1 MNEMIKKKKM
11 KLFRWICLTACLM
24 FWGCA
29 AVGPDYT
36 PQAPAAPEKWLNEPN
51 AASASG
57 SESMQTLIQ
66 WWTVFN
72 DPVLTDLVEQAV
84 QTNTDVRKAR
94 ARVLEARARRGKSAS
109 EQYPVLDA
117 SGSATYSGA
126 RQPSGSEIYSGAR
139 QSSGGWRHDESYML
153 GFDAGWELDLFGGV
167 RRSIEAAQADLESN
181 QEALNDA
188 WVSLA
193 GEVALNYVEAR
204 TLQSRLRSAETGLRI
219 QQELYDL
226 AVVRYRA
233 GLASDLDVQQGRA
246 YLEDVRS
253 GIPSLRS
260 DIEAAANRLAVLLGA
275 YPGAVREK
283 LAEPQSIP
291 IGPREIVLKAPAEV
305 LRNRPDVRGAERT
318 LAAETA
324 RVGVAEAR
332 LYPRFSL
339 FGSLGLDTPNLSTSA
354 NRYYS
359 LGPQFSWNVFDAGA
373 IRRDIEVQDAVRM
386 QALIEYESVMLAALE
401 EVENALKAFAEEQA
415 RLQAL
420 EAAADASEQSLALA
434 RNRYSAGLIDYRD
447 VLDIRSS
454 LLSYQ
459 DQTAISRGEVA
470 SNLIR
475 LYKALGGGC
484 PASAPQ

>member
-1 MNEMIKKKKM
+1 MIKKKKM

-29 AVGPDYT
+29 AVGPDYE
-36 PQAPAAPEKWLNEPN
+36 PQAPAAPEKWLNEPD
-51 AASASG
+51 AASTSG
-57 SESMQTLIQ
+57 SESMQTLIH

-72 DPVLTDLVEQAV
+72 DPVLTDLVEQAI

-117 SGSATYSGA
+117 SGSAT
-126 RQPSGSEIYSGAR
+126 YSGAR

-193 GEVALNYVEAR
+193 GEVAFNYVEAR
-204 TLQSRLRSAETGLRI
+204 TLQSRLRSAEAGLRI
-219 QQELYDL
+219 AQELYDL
-226 AVVRYRA
+226 AVIRYQS

-260 DIEAAANRLAVLLGA
+260 DIEAAENRLAVLLGA

-305 LRNRPDVRGAERT
+305 LRNRPDVRRAERS

-324 RVGVAEAR
+324 RIGVAESR

-339 FGSLGLDTPNLSTSA
+339 FGSIGLDTPNFSTSA

-359 LGPQFSWNVFDAGA
+359 FGPQFSWNVFDAGA
-373 IRRDIEVQDAVRM
+373 IRSDIEVQDAVRL

-415 RLQAL
+415 RLRAL
-420 EAAADASEQSLALA
+420 EAAADAFEQSLALA
-434 RNRYSAGLIDYRD
+434 RNRYAAGLIDYRD
-447 VLDIRSS
+447 VLDIRRS
-454 LLSYQ
+454 LLSFQ
-459 DQTAISRGEVA
+459 DQATISRGAAA

-475 LYKALGGGC
+475 LYKALGGGS
-484 PASAPQ
+484 PAPVPQ

>member
-1 MNEMIKKKKM
+1 M
-11 KLFRWICLTACLM
+11 KPFTWICLAACLV

-29 AVGPDYT
+29 AVGPDY
-36 PQAPAAPEKWLNEPN
+36 APPALDAPEKWNNEPD
-51 AASASG
+51 AGSDSG
-57 SESMQTLIQ
+57 AVSPQSFVH

-72 DPVLTDLVEQAV
+72 DPVLTDLIEQAV

-109 EQYPVLDA
+109 EQYPDLDA
-117 SGSATYSGA
+117 SGSAT
-126 RQPSGSEIYSGAR
+126 YSGAR

-167 RRSIEAAQADLESN
+167 RRSVEAAQADLELN

-204 TLQSRLRSAETGLRI
+204 TLRSRLRSAEAGLRI
-219 QQELYDL
+219 VQELYDL
-226 AVVRYRA
+226 AVARYRA

-283 LAEPQSIP
+283 LAESQSIP
-291 IGPREIVLKAPAEV
+291 VGPREIVLSAPAEV

-339 FGSLGLDTPNLSTSA
+339 FGSLGLDTESLSKSA
-354 NRYYS
+354 TRTYS
-359 LGPQFSWNVFDAGA
+359 FGPQFSWNVFDAGA
-373 IRRDIEVQDAVRM
+373 IRRDIEVQDAVRL

-401 EVENALKAFAEEQA
+401 EVENALKAFAEERA
-415 RLQAL
+415 RLEALQA
-420 EAAADASEQSLALA
+420 AVDASEQSLALA

-447 VLDIRSS
+447 VLDIRNS
-454 LLSYQ
+454 LLSFQ
-459 DQTAISRGEVA
+459 DQAAISRGAVA
-470 SNLIR
+470 SYLIR
-475 LYKALGGGC
+475 LYKALGGGS
-484 PASAPQ
+484 PAPVPQ

>member
-1 MNEMIKKKKM
+1 MIKKKKM

-29 AVGPDYT
+29 AVGPDYE
-36 PQAPAAPEKWLNEPN
+36 PQAPAAPEKWLNEPD
-51 AASASG
+51 AASTSG
-57 SESMQTLIQ
+57 SESMQTLIH

-72 DPVLTDLVEQAV
+72 DPVLTDLVEQAI

-117 SGSATYSGA
+117 SGSAT
-126 RQPSGSEIYSGAR
+126 YSGAR

-193 GEVALNYVEAR
+193 GEVAFNYVEAR
-204 TLQSRLRSAETGLRI
+204 TLQSRLRSAEAGLRI
-219 QQELYDL
+219 AQELYDL
-226 AVVRYRA
+226 AVIRYQS

-260 DIEAAANRLAVLLGA
+260 DIEAAENRLAFLLGA

-283 LAEPQSIP
+283 LAEEPQSIP

-324 RVGVAEAR
+324 RVGVAEAQ

-339 FGSLGLDTPNLSTSA
+339 FGSLELDTPNLSTSA

-359 LGPQFSWNVFDAGA
+359 LGPQLSWNVFDAGA

-401 EVENALKAFAEEQA
+401 EVENALKAFAEEQV

-420 EAAADASEQSLALA
+420 EAAAAASEQSLALA

>member
-1 MNEMIKKKKM
+1 MIRKIMIKS
-11 KLFRWICLTACLM
+11 FSWICLTACLL

-29 AVGPDYT
+29 AVGPDYA
-36 PQAPAAPEKWLNEPN
+36 PPSPAAPERWNNQPDT
-51 AASASG
+51 ASSPG
-57 SESMQTLIQ
+57 SESVQSFVQ
-66 WWTVFN
+66 WWTVFD

-84 QTNTDVRKAR
+84 QSNTDVRKAR

-126 RQPSGSEIYSGAR
+126 RQ
-139 QSSGGWRHDESYML
+139 SSGGWRHDESYML
-153 GFDAGWELDLFGGV
+153 GFDAGWELDFFGGV
-167 RRSIEAAQADLESN
+167 RRSVEAAQADLESD

-188 WVSLA
+188 WVSLS
-193 GEVALNYVEAR
+193 GEVALNYVDAR
-204 TLQSRLRSAETGLRI
+204 TLQARLRSAEAGLRI
-219 QQELYDL
+219 AQELYDL
-226 AVVRYRA
+226 AMIRYRA

-253 GIPSLRS
+253 GIPLLRS
-260 DIEAAANRLAVLLGA
+260 DIEAAENRLAVLLGA

-283 LAEPQSIP
+283 LVESQPIP
-291 IGPREIVLKAPAEV
+291 AGPHEIVLKAPAEV
-305 LRNRPDVRGAERT
+305 LRNRPDVRRAERT

-324 RVGVAEAR
+324 RIGVAESR

-339 FGSLGLDTPNLSTSA
+339 FGSLGLDAPNLSTSA

-359 LGPQFSWNVFDAGA
+359 FGPQFSWNVFDAGA
-373 IRRDIEVQDAVRM
+373 IRRDIEVQDAVRL

-401 EVENALKAFAEEQA
+401 EVENALKALAEERA

-420 EAAADASEQSLALA
+420 EAAADAFEQSLALA
-434 RNRYSAGLIDYRD
+434 RNRYFAGLIDYRD
-447 VLDIRSS
+447 VLDIRRS

-459 DQTAISRGEVA
+459 DQAAISRGAAA

-475 LYKALGGGC
+475 LYKALGGEC
-484 PASAPQ
+484 PDSASP